1 MTHNGIWAAVD
12 KIAAKQGLSCS
23 GLARA
28 CGMDPTAFNK
38 SKRIS
43 KYGKPHWPSGNT
55 LAKIASVAHL
65 SPEEFGRIIRQ
76 K

>member
-1 MTHNGIWAAVD
+1 MTHNNIWSAVD
-12 KIAAKQGLSCS
+12 RIAARMGLSCS

-55 LAKIASVAHL
+55 LSKIVSVAKL
-65 SPEEFGRIIRQ
+65 SPEEFGRILHQ

>member
-1 MTHNGIWAAVD
+1 MTHNGIWTAID
-12 KIAAKQGLSCS
+12 KIAEKLGVSCS
-23 GLARA
+23 GLAKL
-28 CGMDPTAFNK
+28 CGMDPTACNK

-55 LAKIASVAHL
+55 IAKIASVAKMT
-65 SPEEFGRIIRQ
+65 PEEFGRFVRQ

>member
-1 MTHNGIWAAVD
+1 MTHKHIWAAID
-12 KIAAKQGLSCS
+12 KIALKMGMTCS
-23 GLARA
+23 GLALA

-43 KYGKPHWPSGNT
+43 KYGKPHWPSVNT
-55 LAKIASVAHL
+55 ISKITSVAHITH
-65 SPEEFGRIIRQ
+65 EEFGRIVRQ

>member
-1 MTHNGIWAAVD
+1 MTHIGIRNAID
-12 KIAAKQGLSCS
+12 KIAEKMGVSCS
-23 GLARA
+23 GLAKL

-38 SKRIS
+38 SKRVS

-55 LAKIASVAHL
+55 LSKIASVAHM

>member
-1 MTHNGIWAAVD
+1 MTHSNIWRAID
-12 KIAAKQGLSCS
+12 KIALKMGMSCS

-28 CGMDPTAFNK
+28 CGMDATAFNK

-43 KYGKPHWPSGNT
+43 KYGKLHWPSFST
-55 LAKIASVAHL
+55 ISKIANVANL
-65 SPEEFGRIIRQ
+65 SPEEFGKFMRQ